1 MNESASNYLN
11 TLNIQQK
18 EAILHS
24 EGPLLILAGAG
35 SGKTKVL
42 TTRVAQL
49 IKDKKCF
56 GNQILCVTFTNKATN
71 EMRERIL
78 KLTNNKSNSIPWLG
92 TFHSISNKILRKH
105 AEAVGL
111 KPSFTILDTLDQ
123 LKLIKNILTAE
134 NIDIKKNPPKLI
146 AYLIDHWKNKALL
159 PANVKINSSDYS
171 KINALKIYKIY
182 QERLRLMN
190 CVDFGDLILHCVTI
204 FKNFKEIQETFKKNF
219 KYILVDEYQDTNYV
233 QNLWLS
239 LITNDSKNICVV
251 GDDDQSIYSWR
262 GAEVKNILDFEKN
275 FTNTKIVKLE
285 QNYRSTKNII
295 NTASSLI
302 SNNDDRLG
310 KKIWSDLHNGDKV
323 RVNSFSDGRDEA
335 TGISDIIE
343 KELIKHFSLND
354 ISILVRAAFQTR
366 EFEERF
372 IKIGLPY
379 RVIGGMK
386 FYERAEIKDA
396 LCYLR
401 LIQQKNDDIAFE
413 RIINNPKRSIGDST
427 LKKLHDLSRVKN
439 KNLFDTA
446 DEILNEDELKPKTKE
461 SLKQFIRLVKTWT
474 KLSEQLDHVQLLERV
489 LDESGYTQMLIN
501 EKSPEAE
508 ARLENLKELRA
519 SMKNYSN
526 LVEFLENISLQTS
539 IDEEW
544 EGEKINL
551 MTIHAAKGLEFNC
564 VFLPG
569 WEEGLFPHQKSI
581 EEKGDQAVQEERR
594 LAYVALTRAKQRL
607 FISFAN
613 NRKYYGNNNSN
624 DWMPSMPSRFID
636 ELDKQYLE
644 INEAAKDNDQDF
656 EFSQD
661 FNYIEEKK
669 SPGWK
674 RYLQE
679 KEKIKT
685 INYTNNLTNFKIGQG
700 VEHETFGKGKVIHI
714 DGNKLLI
721 NFKDSGEK
729 KVIDKYLKQ
738 FDNE

>member
-56 GNQILCVTFTNKATN
+56 GNQILCVTFTNKAAN

-134 NIDIKKNPPKLI
+134 NIDIKKNSPKLI
-146 AYLIDHWKNKALL
+146 AYLIYHWKNKALL

-171 KINALKIYKIY
+171 KINALKIYKVY

-551 MTIHAAKGLEFNC
+551 MTIHAAKGLEFSC

-661 FNYIEEKK
+661 FNYVEEKK

>member
-11 TLNIQQK
+11 ALNIQQK

-56 GNQILCVTFTNKATN
+56 GNQILCVTFTNKAAN
-71 EMRERIL
+71 EMRERVL

-123 LKLIKNILTAE
+123 LKLIKNILAAE

-204 FKNFKEIQETFKKNF
+204 FKNFKEIQESFKKNF

-233 QNLWLS
+233 QNLWLN

-262 GAEVKNILDFEKN
+262 GAEVKNILEFEKN

-310 KKIWSDLHNGDKV
+310 KKIWSDLKDGDKV

-343 KELIKHFSLND
+343 KELIKYFSLND
-354 ISILVRAAFQTR
+354 IAILVRAAFQTR

-401 LIQQKNDDIAFE
+401 LIQQKNDDLAFE

-427 LKKLHDLSRVKN
+427 LKKLHDLSRTRN
-439 KNLFDTA
+439 KNLFETA

-461 SLKQFIRLVKTWT
+461 SLKQFIKLVKTWT

-519 SMKNYSN
+519 SMKNYNN

-624 DWMPSMPSRFID
+624 DWMPSIPSRFID

-644 INEAAKDNDQDF
+644 INETAKDNNQDF

-661 FNYIEEKK
+661 FNFMEEKK

-700 VEHETFGKGKVIHI
+700 VEHETFGKGKIIHI

-738 FDNE
+738 FDHE

>member
-11 TLNIQQK
+11 ALNIQQK

-56 GNQILCVTFTNKATN
+56 GNQILCVTFTNKAAN
-71 EMRERIL
+71 EMRERVL

-123 LKLIKNILTAE
+123 LKLIKNILAAE

-204 FKNFKEIQETFKKNF
+204 FKNFQEIQESFKKNF

-233 QNLWLS
+233 QNLWLN

-262 GAEVKNILDFEKN
+262 GAEVKNILEFEKN

-310 KKIWSDLHNGDKV
+310 KKIWSDLKDGDKV

-343 KELIKHFSLND
+343 KELIKYFSLND
-354 ISILVRAAFQTR
+354 IAILVRAAFQTR

-401 LIQQKNDDIAFE
+401 LIQQKNDDLAFE

-427 LKKLHDLSRVKN
+427 LKKLHDLSRTRN
-439 KNLFDTA
+439 KNLFETA

-461 SLKQFIRLVKTWT
+461 SLKQFIKLVKTWT

-644 INEAAKDNDQDF
+644 INETAKDNDQDF

-661 FNYIEEKK
+661 FNFMEGKK

-700 VEHETFGKGKVIHI
+700 VEHETFGKGKIIHI

-738 FDNE
+738 FDHE

>member
-11 TLNIQQK
+11 ALNIQQK

-56 GNQILCVTFTNKATN
+56 GNQILCVTFTNKAAN
-71 EMRERIL
+71 EMRERVL

-123 LKLIKNILTAE
+123 LKLIKNILAAE

-204 FKNFKEIQETFKKNF
+204 FKNFKEIQESFKKNF

-233 QNLWLS
+233 QNLWLN

-262 GAEVKNILDFEKN
+262 GAEVKNILEFEKN

-310 KKIWSDLHNGDKV
+310 KKIWSDLKDGDKV

-343 KELIKHFSLND
+343 KELIKYFSLND
-354 ISILVRAAFQTR
+354 IAILVRAAFQTR

-401 LIQQKNDDIAFE
+401 LIQQKNDDLAFE

-427 LKKLHDLSRVKN
+427 LKKLHDLSRTRN
-439 KNLFDTA
+439 KNLFETA

-461 SLKQFIRLVKTWT
+461 SLKQFIKLVKTWT

-519 SMKNYSN
+519 SMKNYNN

-644 INEAAKDNDQDF
+644 INETAKDNDPDF

-661 FNYIEEKK
+661 FNFMEGKK

-738 FDNE
+738 FDHE

>member
-56 GNQILCVTFTNKATN
+56 GNQILCVTFTNKAAN

-171 KINALKIYKIY
+171 KINALKIYKVY

>member
-11 TLNIQQK
+11 ALNIQQK

-56 GNQILCVTFTNKATN
+56 GNQILCVTFTNKAAN
-71 EMRERIL
+71 EMRERVL

-105 AEAVGL
+105 AEAIGL

-123 LKLIKNILTAE
+123 LKLIKNILAAE

-204 FKNFKEIQETFKKNF
+204 FNNFKEIQESFKKNF

-233 QNLWLS
+233 QNLWLN

-262 GAEVKNILDFEKN
+262 GAEVKNILEFEKN

-310 KKIWSDLHNGDKV
+310 KKIWSDLKDGDKV

-343 KELIKHFSLND
+343 KELIKYFSLND
-354 ISILVRAAFQTR
+354 IAILVRAAFQTR

-401 LIQQKNDDIAFE
+401 LIQQKNDDLAFE

-427 LKKLHDLSRVKN
+427 LKKLHDLSRTRN
-439 KNLFDTA
+439 KNLFETA

-461 SLKQFIRLVKTWT
+461 SLKQFIKLVKTWT

-644 INEAAKDNDQDF
+644 INETAKDNDPDF
-656 EFSQD
+656 EFRQD
-661 FNYIEEKK
+661 FNFMEGKK

-738 FDNE
+738 FDHE

>member
-11 TLNIQQK
+11 ALNIQQK

-56 GNQILCVTFTNKATN
+56 GNQILCVTFTNKAAN
-71 EMRERIL
+71 EMRERVL

-123 LKLIKNILTAE
+123 LKLIKNILAAE

-204 FKNFKEIQETFKKNF
+204 FKNFKEIQESFKKNF

-233 QNLWLS
+233 QNLWLN

-262 GAEVKNILDFEKN
+262 GAEVKNILEFEKN

-310 KKIWSDLHNGDKV
+310 KKIWSDLKDGDKV

-343 KELIKHFSLND
+343 KELIKYFSLND
-354 ISILVRAAFQTR
+354 IAILVRAAFQTR

-401 LIQQKNDDIAFE
+401 LIQQKNDDLAFE

-427 LKKLHDLSRVKN
+427 LKKLHDLSRTRN
-439 KNLFDTA
+439 KNLFETA

-461 SLKQFIRLVKTWT
+461 SLKQFIKLVKTWT

-519 SMKNYSN
+519 SMKNYDN

-644 INEAAKDNDQDF
+644 INETAKDNDQDF

-661 FNYIEEKK
+661 FNFMEEKK

-738 FDNE
+738 FDHE

>member
-56 GNQILCVTFTNKATN
+56 GNQILCVTFTNKAAN

-171 KINALKIYKIY
+171 KINALKIYKVY
-182 QERLRLMN
+182 QEKLRLMN

-569 WEEGLFPHQKSI
+569 WEEGIFPHQKSI

-661 FNYIEEKK
+661 FNYVEEKK

>member
-56 GNQILCVTFTNKATN
+56 GNQILCVTFTNKAAN

-171 KINALKIYKIY
+171 KINALKIYKVY
-182 QERLRLMN
+182 QEKLRLMN

>member
-56 GNQILCVTFTNKATN
+56 GNQILCVTFTNKAAN

-92 TFHSISNKILRKH
+92 TFHSISNKILRKY

>member
-11 TLNIQQK
+11 ALNIQQK

-56 GNQILCVTFTNKATN
+56 GNQILCVTFTNKAAN
-71 EMRERIL
+71 EMRERVL

-123 LKLIKNILTAE
+123 LKLIKNILAAE

-204 FKNFKEIQETFKKNF
+204 FKNFKEIQESFKKNF

-233 QNLWLS
+233 QNLWLN

-262 GAEVKNILDFEKN
+262 GAEVKNILEFEKN

-310 KKIWSDLHNGDKV
+310 KKIWSDLKDGDKV

-343 KELIKHFSLND
+343 KELIKYFSLND
-354 ISILVRAAFQTR
+354 IAILVRAAFQTR

-401 LIQQKNDDIAFE
+401 LIQQKNDDLAFE

-427 LKKLHDLSRVKN
+427 LKKLHELSRTRN
-439 KNLFDTA
+439 KNLFETA

-461 SLKQFIRLVKTWT
+461 SLKQFIKLVKTWT

-644 INEAAKDNDQDF
+644 INETAKDNNQDF

-661 FNYIEEKK
+661 FNFMEEKK

-700 VEHETFGKGKVIHI
+700 VEHETFGKGKIIHI

-738 FDNE
+738 FDHE

>member
-11 TLNIQQK
+11 ALNIQQK

-56 GNQILCVTFTNKATN
+56 GNQILCVTFTNKAAN
-71 EMRERIL
+71 EMRERVL

-123 LKLIKNILTAE
+123 LKLIKNILAAE

-204 FKNFKEIQETFKKNF
+204 FKNFKEIQESFKKNF

-233 QNLWLS
+233 QNLWLN

-262 GAEVKNILDFEKN
+262 GAEVKNILEFEKN

-310 KKIWSDLHNGDKV
+310 KKIWSDLKDGDKV

-343 KELIKHFSLND
+343 KELIKYFSLND
-354 ISILVRAAFQTR
+354 IAILVRAAFQTR

-401 LIQQKNDDIAFE
+401 LIQQKNDDLAFE

-427 LKKLHDLSRVKN
+427 LKKLHDLSRTRN
-439 KNLFDTA
+439 KNLFETA

-461 SLKQFIRLVKTWT
+461 SLKQFIKLVKTWT

-644 INEAAKDNDQDF
+644 INETAKDNNQDF

-661 FNYIEEKK
+661 FNFMEEKK

-700 VEHETFGKGKVIHI
+700 VEHETFGKGKIIHI

-738 FDNE
+738 FDHE

>member
-11 TLNIQQK
+11 ALNIQQK

-56 GNQILCVTFTNKATN
+56 GNQILCVTFTNKAAN
-71 EMRERIL
+71 EMRERVL

-123 LKLIKNILTAE
+123 LKLIKNILAAE

-204 FKNFKEIQETFKKNF
+204 FKNFKEIQESFKKNF

-233 QNLWLS
+233 QNLWLN
-239 LITNDSKNICVV
+239 LITNESKNICVV

-262 GAEVKNILDFEKN
+262 GAEVKNILEFEKN

-310 KKIWSDLHNGDKV
+310 KKIWSDLKDGDKV

-343 KELIKHFSLND
+343 KELIKYFSLND
-354 ISILVRAAFQTR
+354 IAILVRAAFQTR

-401 LIQQKNDDIAFE
+401 LIQQKNDDLAFE

-427 LKKLHDLSRVKN
+427 LKKLHDLSRTRN
-439 KNLFDTA
+439 KNLFETA

-461 SLKQFIRLVKTWT
+461 SLKQFIKLVKTWT

-644 INEAAKDNDQDF
+644 INETAKDNDPDF

-661 FNYIEEKK
+661 FNFMEEKK

-700 VEHETFGKGKVIHI
+700 VEHETFGKGKIIHI

-721 NFKDSGEK
+721 NFKYSGEK
-729 KVIDKYLKQ
+729 IVIDKYLKQ
-738 FDNE
+738 FDHE

>member
-56 GNQILCVTFTNKATN
+56 GNQILCVTFTNKAAN

-661 FNYIEEKK
+661 FNYVEEKK

-679 KEKIKT
+679 KKKIKT

>member
-56 GNQILCVTFTNKATN
+56 GNQILCVTFTNKAAN

-171 KINALKIYKIY
+171 KINALKIYKVY

-310 KKIWSDLHNGDKV
+310 KKIWSDLNNGDKV

-661 FNYIEEKK
+661 FNYVEEKK

>member
-11 TLNIQQK
+11 ALNIQQK

-56 GNQILCVTFTNKATN
+56 GNQILCVTFTNKAAN
-71 EMRERIL
+71 EMRERVL

-123 LKLIKNILTAE
+123 LKLIKNILAAE
-134 NIDIKKNPPKLI
+134 NIDSKKNPPKLI

-204 FKNFKEIQETFKKNF
+204 FKNFKEIQENFKKNF

-233 QNLWLS
+233 QNLWLN

-262 GAEVKNILDFEKN
+262 GAEVKNILEFEKN

-310 KKIWSDLHNGDKV
+310 KKIWSDLKDGDKV
-323 RVNSFSDGRDEA
+323 RVNSFSGGRDEA

-343 KELIKHFSLND
+343 KELIKYFSLND
-354 ISILVRAAFQTR
+354 IAILVRAAFQTR

-401 LIQQKNDDIAFE
+401 LIQQKNDDLAFE

-427 LKKLHDLSRVKN
+427 LKKLHDLSRTRN
-439 KNLFDTA
+439 KNLFETA

-461 SLKQFIRLVKTWT
+461 SLKQFIKLVKTWT

-644 INEAAKDNDQDF
+644 INETAKDNDPDF

-661 FNYIEEKK
+661 FNFMEGKK

-738 FDNE
+738 FDHE

>member
-56 GNQILCVTFTNKATN
+56 GNQILCVTFTNKAAN

-105 AEAVGL
+105 AEALGL

-661 FNYIEEKK
+661 FNYVEEKK

>member
-11 TLNIQQK
+11 ALNIQQK

-56 GNQILCVTFTNKATN
+56 GNQILCVTFTNKAAN
-71 EMRERIL
+71 EMRERVL

-123 LKLIKNILTAE
+123 LKLIKNILAAE

-204 FKNFKEIQETFKKNF
+204 FKNFKEIQESFKKNF

-233 QNLWLS
+233 QNLWLN

-262 GAEVKNILDFEKN
+262 GAEVKNILEFEKN

-310 KKIWSDLHNGDKV
+310 KKIWSDLKDGDKV

-343 KELIKHFSLND
+343 KELIKYFSLND
-354 ISILVRAAFQTR
+354 IAILVRAAFQTR

-401 LIQQKNDDIAFE
+401 LIQQKNDDLAFE

-427 LKKLHDLSRVKN
+427 LKKLHDLSRTRN
-439 KNLFDTA
+439 KNLFETA

-461 SLKQFIRLVKTWT
+461 SLKQFIKLVKTWT

-644 INEAAKDNDQDF
+644 INETAKDNDPDF

-661 FNYIEEKK
+661 FNFMEGKK

-738 FDNE
+738 FDHE

>member
-11 TLNIQQK
+11 ALNIQQK

-56 GNQILCVTFTNKATN
+56 GNQILCVTFTNKAAN
-71 EMRERIL
+71 EMRERVL

-123 LKLIKNILTAE
+123 LKLIKNILAAE

-204 FKNFKEIQETFKKNF
+204 FKNFKEIQESFKKNF

-233 QNLWLS
+233 QNLWLN
-239 LITNDSKNICVV
+239 LITNESKNICVV

-262 GAEVKNILDFEKN
+262 GAEVKNILEFEKN

-310 KKIWSDLHNGDKV
+310 KKIWSDLKDGDKV

-343 KELIKHFSLND
+343 KELIKYFSLND
-354 ISILVRAAFQTR
+354 IAILVRAAFQTR

-401 LIQQKNDDIAFE
+401 LIQQKNDDLAFE

-427 LKKLHDLSRVKN
+427 LKKLHDLSRTRN
-439 KNLFDTA
+439 KNLFETA

-461 SLKQFIRLVKTWT
+461 SLKQFIKLVKTWT

-644 INEAAKDNDQDF
+644 INETAKDNDQDF

-661 FNYIEEKK
+661 FNFMEGKK

-738 FDNE
+738 FDHE

>member
-11 TLNIQQK
+11 ALNIQQK

-56 GNQILCVTFTNKATN
+56 GNQILCVTFTNKAAN
-71 EMRERIL
+71 EMRERVL

-123 LKLIKNILTAE
+123 LKLIKNILAAE

-204 FKNFKEIQETFKKNF
+204 FKNFKEIQESFKKNF

-233 QNLWLS
+233 QNLWLN

-262 GAEVKNILDFEKN
+262 GAEVKNILEFEKN

-310 KKIWSDLHNGDKV
+310 KKIWSDLKDGDKV

-343 KELIKHFSLND
+343 KELIKYFSLND
-354 ISILVRAAFQTR
+354 IAILVRAAFQTR

-401 LIQQKNDDIAFE
+401 LIQQKNDDLAFE

-427 LKKLHDLSRVKN
+427 LKKLHDLSRTRN
-439 KNLFDTA
+439 KNLFETA

-461 SLKQFIRLVKTWT
+461 SLKQFIKLVKTWT

-508 ARLENLKELRA
+508 ARLENLKELRV

-644 INEAAKDNDQDF
+644 INETAKDNNQDF

-661 FNYIEEKK
+661 FNFMEEKK

-700 VEHETFGKGKVIHI
+700 VEHETFGKGKIIHI

-738 FDNE
+738 FDHE

>member
-11 TLNIQQK
+11 ALNIQQK

-56 GNQILCVTFTNKATN
+56 ANQILCVTFTNKAAN
-71 EMRERIL
+71 EMRERVL

-123 LKLIKNILTAE
+123 LKLIKNILAAE

-204 FKNFKEIQETFKKNF
+204 FKNFKEIQESFKKNF

-233 QNLWLS
+233 QNLWLN

-262 GAEVKNILDFEKN
+262 GAEVKNILEFEKN

-310 KKIWSDLHNGDKV
+310 KKIWSDLKDGDKV

-343 KELIKHFSLND
+343 KELIKYFSLND
-354 ISILVRAAFQTR
+354 IAILVRAAFQTR

-401 LIQQKNDDIAFE
+401 LIQQKNDDLAFE

-427 LKKLHDLSRVKN
+427 LKKLHDLSRTRN
-439 KNLFDTA
+439 KNLFETA

-461 SLKQFIRLVKTWT
+461 SLKQFIKLVKTWT

-581 EEKGDQAVQEERR
+581 EEKGQNGLEEERR
-594 LAYVALTRAKQRL
+594 LAYVGVTRAKKKAL
-607 FISFAN
+607 ISFSM
-613 NRKYYGNNNSN
+613 NRFYQG
-624 DWMPSMPSRFID
+624 DWIDSMASRFID
-636 ELDKQYLE
+636 ELPSDYLE
-644 INEAAKDNDQDF
+644 KNSVFEEDKNEIEDFEFNQDF
-656 EFSQD
+656 EIDSQD
-661 FNYIEEKK
+661 SVR
-669 SPGWK
+669 SPGWIRYQK
-674 RYLQE
+674 R
-679 KEKIKT
+679 IK
-685 INYTNNLTNFKIGQG
+685 
-700 VEHETFGKGKVIHI
+700 
-714 DGNKLLI
+714 
-721 NFKDSGEK
+721 
-729 KVIDKYLKQ
+729 
-738 FDNE
+738 

>member
-56 GNQILCVTFTNKATN
+56 GNQILCVTFTNKAAN

-171 KINALKIYKIY
+171 KINALKIYKVY

-190 CVDFGDLILHCVTI
+190 CVDFGDLILYCVTI
-204 FKNFKEIQETFKKNF
+204 FKNFKEIQEIFKKNF

-262 GAEVKNILDFEKN
+262 GAEVKNILEFEKN

-644 INEAAKDNDQDF
+644 INDAAKDNDQDF

-661 FNYIEEKK
+661 FNYVEEKK

-738 FDNE
+738 FYNE

>member
-56 GNQILCVTFTNKATN
+56 GNQILCVTFTNKAAN

-159 PANVKINSSDYS
+159 PASVKTNSSDYS

>member
-11 TLNIQQK
+11 ALNIQQK

-56 GNQILCVTFTNKATN
+56 GNQILCVTFTNKAAN
-71 EMRERIL
+71 EMRERVL

-123 LKLIKNILTAE
+123 LKLIKNILAAE

-204 FKNFKEIQETFKKNF
+204 FNNFKEIQESFKKNF

-233 QNLWLS
+233 QNLWLN

-262 GAEVKNILDFEKN
+262 GAEVKNILEFEKN

-310 KKIWSDLHNGDKV
+310 KKIWSDLRDGDKV

-343 KELIKHFSLND
+343 KELIKYFSLND
-354 ISILVRAAFQTR
+354 IAILVRAAFQTR

-401 LIQQKNDDIAFE
+401 LIQQKNDDLAFE

-427 LKKLHDLSRVKN
+427 LKKLHDLSRTRN
-439 KNLFDTA
+439 KNLFETA

-461 SLKQFIRLVKTWT
+461 SLKQFIKLVKTWT

-644 INEAAKDNDQDF
+644 INETAKDNNQDF

-661 FNYIEEKK
+661 FNFMEGKK

-738 FDNE
+738 FDHE

>member
-56 GNQILCVTFTNKATN
+56 GNQILCVTFTNKAAN

-159 PANVKINSSDYS
+159 PTNVKINSSDYS

-661 FNYIEEKK
+661 FNYVEEKK

>member
-11 TLNIQQK
+11 ALNIQQK

-56 GNQILCVTFTNKATN
+56 GNQILCVTFTNKAAN
-71 EMRERIL
+71 EMRERVL

-123 LKLIKNILTAE
+123 LKLIKNILAAE

-204 FKNFKEIQETFKKNF
+204 FKNFKEIQESFKKNF

-233 QNLWLS
+233 QNLWLN

-262 GAEVKNILDFEKN
+262 GAEVKNILEFEKN

-310 KKIWSDLHNGDKV
+310 KKIWSDLKDGDKV

-343 KELIKHFSLND
+343 KELIKYFSLND
-354 ISILVRAAFQTR
+354 IAILVRAAFQTR

-401 LIQQKNDDIAFE
+401 LIQQKNDDLAFE

-427 LKKLHDLSRVKN
+427 LKKLHDLSRTRN
-439 KNLFDTA
+439 KNLFETA

-461 SLKQFIRLVKTWT
+461 SLKQFIKLVKTWT

-644 INEAAKDNDQDF
+644 INETAKDNDQEF

-661 FNYIEEKK
+661 FNFMEGKK

-738 FDNE
+738 FDHE

>member
-1 MNESASNYLN
+1 MNKSGAKYLN
-11 TLNIQQK
+11 MLNIQQK
-18 EAILHS
+18 EAIFHT

-49 IKDKKCF
+49 IQDKKCF
-56 GNQILCVTFTNKATN
+56 GNEILCVTFTNKAAN
-71 EMRERIL
+71 EMRERVL
-78 KLTNNKSNSIPWLG
+78 KLTNNNANSIPWLG

-105 AEAVGL
+105 SEAVGL

-123 LKLIKNILTAE
+123 LKLIKNILSSE

-146 AYLIDHWKNKALL
+146 AYLIDQWKNKALL
-159 PANVKINSSDYS
+159 PIDIKIIASNYT

-182 QERLRLMN
+182 QERLKVMN

-204 FKNFKEIQETFKKNF
+204 FKNFKEIQNTFKRNF
-219 KYILVDEYQDTNYV
+219 KYILVDEFQDTNFI
-233 QNLWLS
+233 QNLWLN

-262 GAEVKNILDFEKN
+262 GAEVKNILEFEKN
-275 FTNTKIVKLE
+275 FFNTKIIKLE

-295 NTASSLI
+295 EVASSLI

-310 KKIWSDLHNGDKV
+310 KKIWSNLNDGEKIWI
-323 RVNSFSDGRDEA
+323 NSYSDGKDEA

-343 KELIKHFSLND
+343 KELIKNFSLNNV
-354 ISILVRAAFQTR
+354 SILVRAAFQTR

-372 IKIGLPY
+372 VKIGLPY

-386 FYERAEIKDA
+386 FYERVEIKDA

-401 LIQQKNDDIAFE
+401 LIQQKNDDLAFE
-413 RIINNPKRSIGDST
+413 RIINTPKRSIGDTT
-427 LKKLHDLSRVKN
+427 LKKIHEFSRSRN
-439 KNLFDTA
+439 KNLFDTSI
-446 DEILNEDELKPKTKE
+446 ELVEENLLKPKTKE
-461 SLKQFIRLVKTWT
+461 SLKTFIKSVNIWT
-474 KLSEQLDHVQLLERV
+474 KLSERLDHVQLLERV
-489 LDESGYTQMLIN
+489 LDESGYSRMLMD

-519 SMKNYSN
+519 SMKSYSN
-526 LVEFLENISLQTS
+526 LVEFLENISLQTT

-551 MTIHAAKGLEFNC
+551 MTIHAAKGLEFSC

-581 EEKGDQAVQEERR
+581 EEKGDIAVQEERR
-594 LAYVALTRAKQRL
+594 LAYVALTRAKKRL

-613 NRKYYGNNNSN
+613 NRKFYGNNSSN

-636 ELDKQYLE
+636 ELDKKYLN
-644 INEAAKDNDQDF
+644 INEIADDNKQDF

-661 FNYIEEKK
+661 ISFAEEKK

-679 KEKIKT
+679 KEKVKT
-685 INYTNNLTNFKIGQG
+685 INYTNNLTNFKIGQS
-700 VEHETFGKGKVIHI
+700 VEHETFGDGKIIHI

-721 NFKDSGEK
+721 NFKVSGEK
-729 KVIDKYLKQ
+729 RVIDKYLKKV
-738 FDNE
+738 ESE

>member
-11 TLNIQQK
+11 ALNIQQK

-56 GNQILCVTFTNKATN
+56 GNQILCVTFTNKAAN
-71 EMRERIL
+71 EMRERVL

-123 LKLIKNILTAE
+123 LKLIKNILAAE

-204 FKNFKEIQETFKKNF
+204 FKNFKEIQESFKKNF

-233 QNLWLS
+233 QNLWLN

-262 GAEVKNILDFEKN
+262 GAEVKNILEFEKN

-310 KKIWSDLHNGDKV
+310 KKIWSDLKDGDKV

-343 KELIKHFSLND
+343 KELIKYFSLND
-354 ISILVRAAFQTR
+354 IAILVRAAFQTR

-401 LIQQKNDDIAFE
+401 LIQQKNDDLAFE

-427 LKKLHDLSRVKN
+427 LKKLHDLSRTRN
-439 KNLFDTA
+439 KNLFETA

-461 SLKQFIRLVKTWT
+461 SLKQFIKLVKTWT

-508 ARLENLKELRA
+508 VRLENLKELRA
-519 SMKNYSN
+519 SMKNYNN

-644 INEAAKDNDQDF
+644 INETAKDNDQDF

-661 FNYIEEKK
+661 FNFMEGKK

-738 FDNE
+738 FDHE

>member
-11 TLNIQQK
+11 ALNIQQK

-56 GNQILCVTFTNKATN
+56 GNQILCVTFTNKAAN
-71 EMRERIL
+71 EMRERVL

-123 LKLIKNILTAE
+123 LKLIKNILAAE

-204 FKNFKEIQETFKKNF
+204 FKNFKEIQESFKKNF

-233 QNLWLS
+233 QNLWLN

-262 GAEVKNILDFEKN
+262 GAEVKNILEFEKN

-310 KKIWSDLHNGDKV
+310 KKIWSDLKDGDKV

-343 KELIKHFSLND
+343 KELIKYFSLND
-354 ISILVRAAFQTR
+354 IAILVRAAFQTR

-401 LIQQKNDDIAFE
+401 LIQQKNDDLAFE

-427 LKKLHDLSRVKN
+427 LKKLHDLSRTRN
-439 KNLFDTA
+439 KNLFETA

-461 SLKQFIRLVKTWT
+461 SLKQFIKLVKTWT

-644 INEAAKDNDQDF
+644 INETAKDNDQDF

-661 FNYIEEKK
+661 FNFMEGKK

-685 INYTNNLTNFKIGQG
+685 INYTNNLTNFKIGQV

-738 FDNE
+738 FDHE

>member
-11 TLNIQQK
+11 ALNIQQK

-56 GNQILCVTFTNKATN
+56 GNQILCVTFTNKAAN
-71 EMRERIL
+71 EMRERVL

-123 LKLIKNILTAE
+123 LKLIKNILAAE

-204 FKNFKEIQETFKKNF
+204 FKNFQEIQESFKKNF

-233 QNLWLS
+233 QNLWLN

-262 GAEVKNILDFEKN
+262 GAEVKNILEFEKN

-310 KKIWSDLHNGDKV
+310 KKIWSDLKDGDKV

-343 KELIKHFSLND
+343 KELIKYFSLND
-354 ISILVRAAFQTR
+354 IAILVRAAFQTR

-401 LIQQKNDDIAFE
+401 LIQQKNDDLAFE

-427 LKKLHDLSRVKN
+427 LKKLHDLSRTRN
-439 KNLFDTA
+439 KNLFETA

-461 SLKQFIRLVKTWT
+461 SLKQFIKLVKTWT

-644 INEAAKDNDQDF
+644 INETAKDNDQDF

-661 FNYIEEKK
+661 FNFMEEKK

-738 FDNE
+738 FDHE

>member
-11 TLNIQQK
+11 ALNIQQK

-56 GNQILCVTFTNKATN
+56 GNQILCVTFTNKAAN
-71 EMRERIL
+71 EMRERVL

-123 LKLIKNILTAE
+123 LKLIKNILAAE

-204 FKNFKEIQETFKKNF
+204 FKNFKEIQESFKKNF

-233 QNLWLS
+233 QNLWLN

-262 GAEVKNILDFEKN
+262 GAEVKNILEFEKN

-310 KKIWSDLHNGDKV
+310 KKIWSDLKDGDKV

-343 KELIKHFSLND
+343 KELIKYFSLND
-354 ISILVRAAFQTR
+354 IAILVRAAFQTR

-401 LIQQKNDDIAFE
+401 LIQQKNDDLAFE

-427 LKKLHDLSRVKN
+427 LKKLHDLSRTRN
-439 KNLFDTA
+439 KNLFETA

-461 SLKQFIRLVKTWT
+461 SLKQFIKLVKTWT

-564 VFLPG
+564 IFLPG

-644 INEAAKDNDQDF
+644 INETAKDNDQDF

-661 FNYIEEKK
+661 FNFMEEKK

-738 FDNE
+738 FDHE

>member
-11 TLNIQQK
+11 ALNIQQK

-56 GNQILCVTFTNKATN
+56 GNQILCVTFTNKAAN
-71 EMRERIL
+71 EMRERVL

-123 LKLIKNILTAE
+123 LKLIKNILAAE

-204 FKNFKEIQETFKKNF
+204 FQNFKEIQESFKKNF

-233 QNLWLS
+233 QNLWLN

-262 GAEVKNILDFEKN
+262 GAEVKNILEFEKN

-310 KKIWSDLHNGDKV
+310 KKIWSDLKDGDKV

-343 KELIKHFSLND
+343 KELIKYFSLND
-354 ISILVRAAFQTR
+354 IAILVRAAFQTR

-401 LIQQKNDDIAFE
+401 LIQQKNDDLAFE

-427 LKKLHDLSRVKN
+427 LKKLHDLSRTRN
-439 KNLFDTA
+439 KNLFETA

-461 SLKQFIRLVKTWT
+461 SLKQFIKLVKTWT

-519 SMKNYSN
+519 SMKNYNN

-644 INEAAKDNDQDF
+644 INETAKDNDQDF

-661 FNYIEEKK
+661 FNFMEEKK

-700 VEHETFGKGKVIHI
+700 VEHETFGKGKIIHI

-721 NFKDSGEK
+721 NFKDFGEK

-738 FDNE
+738 FDHE

>member
-11 TLNIQQK
+11 ALNIQQK

-56 GNQILCVTFTNKATN
+56 GNQILCVTFTNKAAN
-71 EMRERIL
+71 EMRERVL

-123 LKLIKNILTAE
+123 LKLIKNILAAE

-204 FKNFKEIQETFKKNF
+204 FKNFKEIQESFKKNF

-233 QNLWLS
+233 QNLWLN

-262 GAEVKNILDFEKN
+262 GAEVKNILEFEKN

-310 KKIWSDLHNGDKV
+310 KKIWSDLKDGDKV

-343 KELIKHFSLND
+343 KELIKYFSLND
-354 ISILVRAAFQTR
+354 IAILVRAAFQTR

-401 LIQQKNDDIAFE
+401 LIQQKNDDLAFE

-427 LKKLHDLSRVKN
+427 LKKLHDLSRTRN
-439 KNLFDTA
+439 KNLFETA

-461 SLKQFIRLVKTWT
+461 SLKQFIKLVKTWT

-644 INEAAKDNDQDF
+644 INETAKDNDQDF

-661 FNYIEEKK
+661 FNFMEEKK

-700 VEHETFGKGKVIHI
+700 VEHETFGKGKIIHI

-738 FDNE
+738 FDHE

>member
-11 TLNIQQK
+11 ALNIQQK

-56 GNQILCVTFTNKATN
+56 GNQILCVTFTNKAAN
-71 EMRERIL
+71 EMRERVL

-123 LKLIKNILTAE
+123 LKLIKNILAAE

-204 FKNFKEIQETFKKNF
+204 FKNFKEIQESFKKNF

-233 QNLWLS
+233 QNLWLN

-262 GAEVKNILDFEKN
+262 GAEVKNILEFEKN

-310 KKIWSDLHNGDKV
+310 KKIWSDLKDGDKV

-343 KELIKHFSLND
+343 KELIKYFSLND
-354 ISILVRAAFQTR
+354 IAILVRAAFQTR

-401 LIQQKNDDIAFE
+401 LIQQKNDDLAFE

-427 LKKLHDLSRVKN
+427 LKKLHDLSRTRN
-439 KNLFDTA
+439 KNLFETA

-461 SLKQFIRLVKTWT
+461 SLKQFIKLVKTWT

-564 VFLPG
+564 IFLPG

-644 INEAAKDNDQDF
+644 INETAKDNDQDF

-661 FNYIEEKK
+661 FNFMEGKK

-738 FDNE
+738 FDHE

>member
-11 TLNIQQK
+11 ALNIQQK

-56 GNQILCVTFTNKATN
+56 GNQILCVTFTNKAAN
-71 EMRERIL
+71 EMRERVL

-123 LKLIKNILTAE
+123 LKLIKNILAAE

-204 FKNFKEIQETFKKNF
+204 FNNFKEIQESFKKNF

-233 QNLWLS
+233 QNLWLN

-262 GAEVKNILDFEKN
+262 GAEVKNILEFEKN

-310 KKIWSDLHNGDKV
+310 KKIWSDLKDGDKV

-343 KELIKHFSLND
+343 KELIKYFSLND
-354 ISILVRAAFQTR
+354 IAILVRAAFQTR

-401 LIQQKNDDIAFE
+401 LIQQKNDDLAFE

-427 LKKLHDLSRVKN
+427 LKKLHDLSRTRN
-439 KNLFDTA
+439 KNLFETA

-461 SLKQFIRLVKTWT
+461 SLKQFIKLVKTWT

-644 INEAAKDNDQDF
+644 INETAKDNDQDF

-661 FNYIEEKK
+661 FNFMEEKK

-738 FDNE
+738 FDHE

>member
-11 TLNIQQK
+11 ALNIQQK

-56 GNQILCVTFTNKATN
+56 GNQILCVTFTNKAAN
-71 EMRERIL
+71 EMRERVL

-123 LKLIKNILTAE
+123 LKLIKNILAAE

-204 FKNFKEIQETFKKNF
+204 FKNFKEIQESFKKNF

-233 QNLWLS
+233 QNLWLN

-262 GAEVKNILDFEKN
+262 GAEVKNILEFEKN

-310 KKIWSDLHNGDKV
+310 KKIWSDLKDGDKV

-343 KELIKHFSLND
+343 KELIKYFSLND
-354 ISILVRAAFQTR
+354 IAILVRAAFQTR

-401 LIQQKNDDIAFE
+401 LIQQKNDDLAFE

-427 LKKLHDLSRVKN
+427 LKKLHDLSRTRN
-439 KNLFDTA
+439 KNLFETA

-461 SLKQFIRLVKTWT
+461 SLKQFIKLVKTWT

-644 INEAAKDNDQDF
+644 INETAKDNDQDF

-661 FNYIEEKK
+661 FNFMEEKK

-685 INYTNNLTNFKIGQG
+685 ISYTNNLTNFKIGQG

-738 FDNE
+738 FDHE

>member
-11 TLNIQQK
+11 ALNIQQK

-56 GNQILCVTFTNKATN
+56 GNQILCVTFTNKAAN
-71 EMRERIL
+71 EMRERVL

-123 LKLIKNILTAE
+123 LKLIKNILAAE

-204 FKNFKEIQETFKKNF
+204 FNNFKEIQESFKKNF

-233 QNLWLS
+233 QNLWLN

-262 GAEVKNILDFEKN
+262 GAEVKNILEFEKN

-310 KKIWSDLHNGDKV
+310 KKIWSDLKDGDKV

-343 KELIKHFSLND
+343 KELIKYFSLND
-354 ISILVRAAFQTR
+354 IAILVRAAFQTR

-401 LIQQKNDDIAFE
+401 LIQQKNDDLAFE

-427 LKKLHDLSRVKN
+427 LKKLHDLSRTRN
-439 KNLFDTA
+439 KNLFETA

-461 SLKQFIRLVKTWT
+461 SLKQFIKLVKTWT

-644 INEAAKDNDQDF
+644 INETAKDNNQDF

-661 FNYIEEKK
+661 FNFMEEKK

-700 VEHETFGKGKVIHI
+700 VEHETFGKGKIIHI

-738 FDNE
+738 FDHE